1 MRNRLKILLFFL
13 IILNAS
19 ILPNIL
25 HKDLFTESLLSDDSS
40 FIGQVD
46 VKRWQ
51 DDKSSAF
58 SFSFDDGLLSQH
70 TFAFPILE
78 QYGFKGTFYL
88 IPPYVTDS
96 LPGIWR
102 YGSWREFTEASDSGH
117 EIGSHSMTHPHFL
130 DLQIGDTL
138 TEGSLLFELY
148 QSKHIVYSKLPDK
161 NCTTFAYP
169 YSEHNSDVDYYTSLF
184 YQSAR
189 AVGPEPNLYSLSDLA
204 WFGLNSFPFTFDLPR
219 DSLFDDLD
227 EFEDFKNWVESTVSQ
242 SNWAIMQTHEV
253 LPYSLLQEAIQNG
266 FYEPVAAEWLN
277 LVCSWIKEQES
288 NNKVWVAAVADVT
301 KYMKER
307 DSYSY
312 NLISADENKIQIEL
326 TDTLN
331 NELYDIP
338 LTADIII
345 PDNWN
350 DVTLIQGS
358 TTSFYNSFFDG
369 ANFVVR
375 VRVIPD
381 AGMIELYNGHLTN
394 VESIAALMPNDFKLY
409 QNYPN
414 PFNPLT
420 KIKFDLKNRSQVEL
434 SIFDMLGREITK
446 LVDSEFESGSHEVT
460 FNAKELASGIYFY
473 KILVGNKQEVKKL
486 ILSK

>member
-1 MRNRLKILLFFL
+1 MRDRLKILLFTL
-13 IILNAS
+13 IISQVS

-25 HKDLFTESLLSDDSS
+25 YKDLIPESVLRDDTTL
-40 FIGQVD
+40 IGQVD

-58 SFSFDDGLLSQH
+58 SFSFDDGLLSQY

-78 QYGFKGTFYL
+78 HYGFKGTFYL

-102 YGSWREFTEASDSGH
+102 YGSWREFIEASDSGH
-117 EIGSHSMTHPHFL
+117 EIGSHSMTHPHFP
-130 DLQIGDTL
+130 DLEIGDTL
-138 TEGSLLFELY
+138 LEGSLLFELY
-148 QSKHIVYSKLPDK
+148 ESKQIIDSKLPDK
-161 NCTTFAYP
+161 NCITFAYP
-169 YSEHNSDVDYYTSLF
+169 YSEHNSIVDYFTSLF

-189 AVGPEPNLYSLSDLA
+189 AVGPESNSYSLSDSA

-227 EFEDFKNWVESTVSQ
+227 EFEDFKNWVQ
-242 SNWAIMQTHEV
+242 SSIAQSSWAIMQTHET
-253 LPYSLLQEAIQNG
+253 LPYSLLQDAIQAG
-266 FYEPVAAEWLN
+266 LYEPVASEWFE
-277 LVCSWIKEQES
+277 LVCNWIDDQS
-288 NNKVWVAAVADVT
+288 INNHVWVATVANVT

-307 DSYSY
+307 DSYFT
-312 NLISADENKIQIEL
+312 NLVSATSDKIQIEL
-326 TDTLN
+326 SDTLDN
-331 NELYDIP
+331 AIYNFPI
-338 LTADIII
+338 TADIIV

-350 DVTLIQGS
+350 EITLIQGS

-369 ANFVVR
+369 INFIVR
-375 VRVIPD
+375 VQVIPD
-381 AGMIELYNGHLTN
+381 AGMIELYNSHLTS
-394 VESIAALMPNDFKLY
+394 VESIAEILPDDFILH

-414 PFNPLT
+414 PFNPST
-420 KIKFDLKNRSQVEL
+420 KIKFDLKNRSHVEL

-446 LVDSEFESGSHEVT
+446 LVDSEFESGAHEVI
-460 FNAKELASGIYFY
+460 FDPKELASGIYFY

>member
-1 MRNRLKILLFFL
+1 MCNRLKIILFSL
-13 IILNAS
+13 IISQAS
-19 ILPNIL
+19 ILPNIPYKNL
-25 HKDLFTESLLSDDSS
+25 IPESLLRADTT

-58 SFSFDDGLLSQH
+58 SFSFDDGLLSQY

-102 YGSWREFTEASDSGH
+102 YGSWREFTVISDSGH

-138 TEGSLLFELY
+138 LEGSLLFELY
-148 QSKHIVYSKLPDK
+148 QSKQIINSKLPSK

-169 YSEHNSDVDYYTSLF
+169 YSQHDSVVDYFTSLF

-189 AVGPEPNLYSLSDLA
+189 AVGPESNSYSLSDLA
-204 WFGLNSFPFTFDLPR
+204 YFGLNSFPFTFDLPR

-227 EFEDFKNWVESTVSQ
+227 EFEDFKNWAESAVIQ
-242 SNWAIMQTHEV
+242 SNWAVMQTHEV

-266 FYEPVAAEWLN
+266 LYEPVAAEWFD
-277 LVCSWIKEQES
+277 LVCSWIKELES
-288 NNKVWVAAVADVT
+288 NNKIWVATVAEVT

-307 DSYSY
+307 DSYSFK
-312 NLISADENKIQIEL
+312 LLSATDNKIQIQF
-326 TDTLN
+326 TDSLN
-331 NELYDIP
+331 NEIYNQP
-338 LTADIII
+338 LTADIIV

-350 DVTLIQGS
+350 EITLIQGS
-358 TTSFYNSFFDG
+358 TTSLYNSFFDG
-369 ANFVVR
+369 VNFIVR
-375 VRVIPD
+375 VQVIPD
-381 AGMIELYNGHLTN
+381 AGTIELYKGHLTN
-394 VESIAALMPNDFKLY
+394 IESIAEQMPGDFILY

-414 PFNPLT
+414 PFNPST
-420 KIKFDLKNRSQVEL
+420 KIKFELKNRSFVQL

-446 LVDSEFESGSHEVT
+446 LVDGEFESGSHEVT
-460 FNAKELASGIYFY
+460 FDAKELASGIYFY